1 MIFTIWLL
9 RKHRYF
15 SFTVLQA
22 LEFLVVLSLSIQI
35 DRYQMKTIKRLK
47 NNTICDVQYFCQQKV
62 HYEQN

>member
-1 MIFTIWLL
+1 MIFTIRLL

-15 SFTVLQA
+15 SFAVLQA

-47 NNTICDVQYFCQQKV
+47 NNTIL
-62 HYEQN
+62 